1 MNRVYRLYVGA
12 RNTANRTFSP
22 RDIEVMEA
30 VLNRYFMGWT
40 CVSSTGC
47 WNGKTEESRII
58 TVTTDGIQQGQLVGK
73 TPIQSCANQLMGHF
87 KQDAVMLEEGGNV
100 SILT

>member
-12 RNTANRTFSP
+12 RNTPNRTFSP
-22 RDIEVMEA
+22 RDLKVLED
-30 VLNRYFMGWT
+30 VLNRYFLGWT
-40 CVSSTGC
+40 HVSSTGC
-47 WNGKTEESRII
+47 WNGQTEESRII
-58 TVTTDGIQQGQLVGK
+58 TVTTDGVRQGPLVGK

-87 KQDAVMLEEGGNV
+87 KQDAVMLEEGGIA